1 MGEGGFIDLWCSKVH
16 IVINVKSDTFG
27 NPIFTKGLTKL
38 AIILDYTRPWM
49 LCLAL
54 QPRQKIGPDLP
65 FWVVLKLKLQKK
77 KILTKNVV
85 LKSYSSMKK
94 KSEIFE

>member
-1 MGEGGFIDLWCSKVH
+1 MSAVVFDVERETLDKTLIQ
-16 IVINVKSDTFG
+16 KS
-27 NPIFTKGLTKL
+27 LTKL
-38 AIILDYTRPWM
+38 AVFPECKCPWM

-77 KILTKNVV
+77 K
-85 LKSYSSMKK
+85 
-94 KSEIFE
+94 F